1 MIKLFI
7 IFIFVVTTASLAAI
21 ALALIKIDS
30 EEIFR
35 YAEQKKNGMGVF
47 IFLTCWIILLPIMI
61 LLSLFV
67 GLYKYIIVKF
77 PKHQSHK
84 PGSY

>member
-1 MIKLFI
+1 MNLFVI
-7 IFIFVVTTASLAAI
+7 CLFVVITAPLAVI
-21 ALALIKIDS
+21 ALALIKIGS

-35 YAEQKKNGMGVF
+35 YAEQKKNGIGVLC
-47 IFLTCWIILLPIMI
+47 ILLSWIILLPIMV

-67 GLYKYIIVKF
+67 GLYKYLVVTF
-77 PKHQSHK
+77 PWIQNHK